1 MTCALKLE
9 FSKQLFAAGEAVS
22 CLLYDSPWHS
32 ECRFAARQLAINYIV
47 KHYMQEARVALVRD
61 GMDAARNV
69 VGWEEDVFFSKVRLV
84 AEAVRPALVARGGWR
99 SPVKAL

>member
-1 MTCALKLE
+1 
-9 FSKQLFAAGEAVS
+9 
-22 CLLYDSPWHS
+22 
-32 ECRFAARQLAINYIV
+32 
-47 KHYMQEARVALVRD
+47 MQEARVALVRD

-69 VGWEEDVFFSKVRLV
+69 VGWEEDVFFSKIRLV